1 MHNQRNISFKS
12 ASADAE
18 MSSTDFHSDDNL
30 DSPVSQSR
38 LLQRIESLDDI
49 LDRHEAIFGTGQSPG
64 EAPSPTLQP
73 TEPSETSWECIES
86 FPSPRDSLTH
96 ESWVEP
102 RQSRQPL
109 HKEALLRLHS
119 RAKYLASL
127 PKRGGLPP
135 PTFEPRSRP
144 RTSVED
150 MRIGLPP
157 PPVKA
162 QPKSLQL
169 QSCKIPVQPIRSA
182 VPKQERTLVT
192 MPKDLVGP
200 THGPTSRASEDFV
213 TQKSIASM
221 ALKQVQVKWLQII
234 QSLGDCS
241 ILAHTTAQ
249 TAHEKDLIVAALKG
263 YQASSLQTYLRQI
276 ENFLSYLEKSRISL
290 EELTLPQFL
299 DYLWA
304 CQDSQHEDRYASRCK
319 PASALKA
326 LSWFYKKAQIES
338 LRLVCLNPLALAFIK
353 PDGPTDR
360 NEAIPLPLAI
370 VVAWEDKIREPS
382 CPPALALLLGGFL
395 LAVHSSLRFGDLQRI
410 CTSSLS
416 IASDSLRGSCWTTKT
431 SLTGQPFAVTHFG
444 LSGRDTASAW
454 TITWL
459 SHVQDSLLKTR
470 ECLGVETEPDF
481 LIPTPRIWDS
491 PNVAVFNTP
500 LQYHQALTL
509 LRWLV
514 QTPWRSPLLTA
525 NEASAFTLHSLKVSL
540 LSASAQL
547 RLPEESRRL
556 QGHHKQSSVQLYSR
570 DDTIQSLWLQRQIA
584 IQIQQGWRP
593 PRPQARGSQ
602 PHTIEPAFSVS
613 AKPIQ
618 EQLQLNFVP
627 PSVSLFLVHREAS
640 SQLELK
646 AIKRTFQTKVDE
658 EAILVEDFADSSSS
672 EEEPQASCPSE
683 TQATVWT
690 SEPSTTSFA
699 VQIVPD
705 GAIHAALQPSNGSE
719 PSRTAC
725 GRDIPQTFKRVED
738 LLVSPLCRRSGCR
751 QAFQI
756 LS

>member
-1 MHNQRNISFKS
+1 M
-12 ASADAE
+12 
-18 MSSTDFHSDDNL
+18 
-30 DSPVSQSR
+30 
-38 LLQRIESLDDI
+38 I
-49 LDRHEAIFGTGQSPG
+49 LTNMPTG
-64 EAPSPTLQP
+64 
-73 TEPSETSWECIES
+73 
-86 FPSPRDSLTH
+86 
-96 ESWVEP
+96 
-102 RQSRQPL
+102 
-109 HKEALLRLHS
+109 
-119 RAKYLASL
+119 
-127 PKRGGLPP
+127 
-135 PTFEPRSRP
+135 
-144 RTSVED
+144 
-150 MRIGLPP
+150 
-157 PPVKA
+157 
-162 QPKSLQL
+162 
-169 QSCKIPVQPIRSA
+169 
-182 VPKQERTLVT
+182 
-192 MPKDLVGP
+192 LVGP
-200 THGPTSRASEDFV
+200 KQRPTSRASEDLV
-213 TQKSIASM
+213 TQKSIASL

-234 QSLGDCS
+234 QRLGDCS
-241 ILAHTTAQ
+241 LTAQ
-249 TAHEKDLIVAALKG
+249 TAHERDLIIAALKG
-263 YQASSLQTYLRQI
+263 YQASSLQTYLRHI
-276 ENFLSYLEKSRISL
+276 ENFLSYLDKSRISL
-290 EELTLPQFL
+290 HELTLPQFL

-319 PASALKA
+319 PANALKA
-326 LSWFYKKAQIES
+326 LSWFYKKAQIDS
-338 LRLVCLNPLALAFIK
+338 LRLVCLNPLALAFTK

-370 VVAWEDKIREPS
+370 VVAWEDKIREPT

-431 SLTGQPFAVTHFG
+431 SITGQPFAVTHFG

-470 ECLGVETEPDF
+470 ESLGVDTEPDF
-481 LIPTPRIWDS
+481 LIPDS

-514 QTPWRSPLLTA
+514 QTPWRSPLITA

-556 QGHHKQSSVQLYSR
+556 QGHHKLSSVQLYSR

-584 IQIQQGWRP
+584 VQIQLGWRP

-602 PHTIEPAFSVS
+602 PHTIEPAFSVP

-618 EQLQLNFVP
+618 EQIQLNFVP
-627 PSVSLFLVHREAS
+627 PSVSLFLVHREAC
-640 SQLELK
+640 SQLELN
-646 AIKRTFQTKVDE
+646 AFKRTFQTKIDE
-658 EAILVEDFADSSSS
+658 EAVLVADFADLSSS
-672 EEEPQASCPSE
+672 EEEPPAFCLSD
-683 TQATVWT
+683 TQAADST
-690 SEPSTTSFA
+690 SEPSSTSFA

-725 GRDIPQTFKRVED
+725 GRDIPKTFKRVED

-751 QAFQI
+751 QAFLI
-756 LS
+756 FS

>member
-1 MHNQRNISFKS
+1 MHRKLSKPPR
-12 ASADAE
+12 
-18 MSSTDFHSDDNL
+18 SSCIHLRDEPL
-30 DSPVSQSR
+30 PSR
-38 LLQRIESLDDI
+38 KPQ
-49 LDRHEAIFGTGQSPG
+49 
-64 EAPSPTLQP
+64 
-73 TEPSETSWECIES
+73 
-86 FPSPRDSLTH
+86 
-96 ESWVEP
+96 
-102 RQSRQPL
+102 
-109 HKEALLRLHS
+109 HKEALLRMHS

-135 PTFEPRSRP
+135 HIFEPKSQP
-144 RTSVED
+144 QTSVED

-162 QPKSLQL
+162 RPKSLQHR
-169 QSCKIPVQPIRSA
+169 SYSTPIRPITSA
-182 VPKQERTLVT
+182 VPIKEIALNSTY
-192 MPKDLVGP
+192 PGSVGP
-200 THGPTSRASEDFV
+200 KQRPTSRASEDFV
-213 TQKSIASM
+213 TQKSIASL
-221 ALKQVQVKWLQII
+221 ALKQVQARWLQII
-234 QSLGDCS
+234 QRLPDCS
-241 ILAHTTAQ
+241 ILAQTTAQ
-249 TAHEKDLIVAALKG
+249 TAHENDLIVAALKG
-263 YQASSLQTYLRQI
+263 YQASSLQTYLRHI
-276 ENFLSYLEKSRISL
+276 ENFLSYLDKSQISL
-290 EELTLPQFL
+290 HELTLPQFL

-319 PASALKA
+319 PANALKA
-326 LSWFYKKAQIES
+326 LSWFYKKAQIDS
-338 LRLVCLNPLALAFIK
+338 LRLVCLNPLVLAFTK

-370 VVAWEDKIREPS
+370 VVAWEDKIREPN

-470 ECLGVETEPDF
+470 ESLGVETEPDF
-481 LIPTPRIWDS
+481 LIPTPRVWDS
-491 PNVAVFNTP
+491 PDIAVFNTP

-514 QTPWRSPLLTA
+514 QTPWRSPLITA

-556 QGHHKQSSVQLYSR
+556 QGHHKLSSVQLYSR
-570 DDTIQSLWLQRQIA
+570 DDTIQSLSLQRQIA
-584 IQIQQGWRP
+584 VQIQLGWRP

-613 AKPIQ
+613 AKLPIQ
-618 EQLQLNFVP
+618 DQIQLNFVP

-646 AIKRTFQTKVDE
+646 AIKRTFQTKIDE
-658 EAILVEDFADSSSS
+658 EAVLVEDFAETSSS
-672 EEEPQASCPSE
+672 EEEPPAFRFSDTQAADSISE
-683 TQATVWT
+683 T
-690 SEPSTTSFA
+690 SSTSFA
-699 VQIVPD
+699 V
-705 GAIHAALQPSNGSE
+705 
-719 PSRTAC
+719 
-725 GRDIPQTFKRVED
+725 
-738 LLVSPLCRRSGCR
+738 
-751 QAFQI
+751 
-756 LS
+756 

>member
-1 MHNQRNISFKS
+1 
-12 ASADAE
+12 

-30 DSPVSQSR
+30 DSLVSQSA
-38 LLQRIESLDDI
+38 LPQRIDSLEDI
-49 LDRHEAIFGTGQSPG
+49 LDRHEAIFGTGQSPA
-64 EAPSPTLQP
+64 EAPSPTLHP

-86 FPSPRDSLTH
+86 FPSPRDPAAYDLRD
-96 ESWVEP
+96 EP
-102 RQSRQPL
+102 FATTQ
-109 HKEALLRLHS
+109 HKEALLRMHS

-135 PTFEPRSRP
+135 PIFEPKSQP
-144 RTSVED
+144 QTSVED

-162 QPKSLQL
+162 RPKSLQHR
-169 QSCKIPVQPIRSA
+169 SYSTPIRPITSA
-182 VPKQERTLVT
+182 VPIKEIALNTT
-192 MPKDLVGP
+192 YPGSVGP
-200 THGPTSRASEDFV
+200 KQQPTSRTSEDFV
-213 TQKSIASM
+213 TQKSIASL
-221 ALKQVQVKWLQII
+221 ALKQVQARWLQII
-234 QSLGDCS
+234 QRLPDCS
-241 ILAHTTAQ
+241 ILAQTTAQ
-249 TAHEKDLIVAALKG
+249 TAHENDLIVAALKG
-263 YQASSLQTYLRQI
+263 YQASSLQTYLRHI
-276 ENFLSYLEKSRISL
+276 ENFLSYLDKSQISL
-290 EELTLPQFL
+290 HELTLPQFL

-319 PASALKA
+319 PANALKA
-326 LSWFYKKAQIES
+326 LSWFYKKAQIDS
-338 LRLVCLNPLALAFIK
+338 LRLVCLNPLALAFTK

-370 VVAWEDKIREPS
+370 VVAWEDKIREPN
-382 CPPALALLLGGFL
+382 CPPALAPFI
-395 LAVHSSLRFGDLQRI
+395 SSLRFGDLQRI

-444 LSGRDTASAW
+444 FSGRDTASAW

-459 SHVQDSLLKTR
+459 SRVQDSLLETR
-470 ECLGVETEPDF
+470 ESLGVETEPDF
-481 LIPTPRIWDS
+481 LIPTPRVWDS
-491 PNVAVFNTP
+491 PNIAVFNTP

-509 LRWLV
+509 FRWLV
-514 QTPWRSPLLTA
+514 QTPWRSPLITA
-525 NEASAFTLHSLKVSL
+525 NETSAFTLHSLKVSL

-556 QGHHKQSSVQLYSR
+556 QGHHKLSSVQLYSR
-570 DDTIQSLWLQRQIA
+570 DDTIQSLWLQRQIGV
-584 IQIQQGWRP
+584 QIQLGWRP
-593 PRPQARGSQ
+593 RRPQARGSQ

-618 EQLQLNFVP
+618 DQIQLNFVP

-646 AIKRTFQTKVDE
+646 AIKRTFQTKIDE
-658 EAILVEDFADSSSS
+658 EAVLVEDFAETSSS
-672 EEEPQASCPSE
+672 EEEPPAFRFSDTQAADSISE
-683 TQATVWT
+683 T
-690 SEPSTTSFA
+690 SSSSFA

-725 GRDIPQTFKRVED
+725 GRDIPKSFKRVED

-751 QAFQI
+751 QAFLI